1 MHPLLT
7 DLRTLLRY
15 LLAWL
20 VTGGGL
26 AALLWAGGLAAPAW
40 ALAFTLPLC
49 VVFAFVALSA
59 YYLCRGMPVAQ
70 RTLSLSLATLGGA
83 TLLVALGWLGVGIV
97 WNSVGVAFGRGA
109 GLVAMT
115 RPAWV
120 AFFALGVGF
129 YVVSILAHDV
139 LLASGSARQAA
150 AREERAHG
158 LARESELQLLRTQ
171 IHPHFLFNSLNS
183 ISALTSI
190 DPAGAREMTIAL
202 AQFFRMTL
210 ALADRDRI
218 TLAEEVALCEHYL
231 AIEKRRLGAKLLSA
245 LRLDASTRS
254 AIIPPLV
261 LQPLIENAIKHGI
274 RQPRRAGRGR
284 AGGVGA
290 RRLAAPA
297 PGEPGAGPDRWRDR
311 RRDRAGARARHGH
324 EQPPRAPGRALWP
337 AHALHRAPHRHALRR
352 GDHVAA
358 RTGDCRMRS
367 RIVAPGRESAA

>member
-7 DLRTLLRY
+7 DLRNLLRY
-15 LLAWL
+15 LLAWG
-20 VTGGGL
+20 VVGGGL
-26 AALLWAGGLAAPAW
+26 AALLWAAGLATPAW
-40 ALAFTLPLC
+40 ALTFTLPLC

-59 YYLCRGMPVAQ
+59 YYLCRGMPVAR
-70 RTLSLSLATLGGA
+70 RTLALSAATLGGA
-83 TLLVALGWLGVGIV
+83 TLLVALGWLGIGIV
-97 WNSVGVAFGRGA
+97 WNGLGMAFGQGA
-109 GLVAMT
+109 GMVAMT
-115 RPAWV
+115 RPGWV

-139 LLASGSARQAA
+139 LLASDSVRQAA
-150 AREERAHG
+150 AREARAHG
-158 LARESELQLLRTQ
+158 LAREAELQLLRTQ

-245 LRLDASTRS
+245 LRVDASTHR
-254 AIIPPLV
+254 ATIPPLT

-274 RQPRRAGRGR
+274 RQ
-284 AGGVGA
+284 
-290 RRLAAPA
+290 LDE
-297 PGEPGAGPDRWRDR
+297 PGEVVLEALARDGWLHLRLVNPVCGQSSTEPGLGL
-311 RRDRAGARARHGH
+311 GMKNIRARL
-324 EQPPRAPGRALWP
+324 EALYGR
-337 AHALHRAPHRHALRR
+337 
-352 GDHVAA
+352 
-358 RTGDCRMRS
+358 RMRFTAQCTDTHFDVE
-367 RIVAPGRESAA
+367 ITLPLELEHAA